1 MEKYNTPVVELI
13 ELEAYDIIMTSG
25 DEDELPG
32 IPLELDEEYEG

>member
-1 MEKYNTPVVELI
+1 MEKYNTPVMELI

-32 IPLELDEEYEG
+32 ITLSLDEEEEG